1 MFDFIQHL
9 AQQVEASAL
18 GKAIGGSGYLFPV
31 CEVIHVVGLAL
42 VIGSIS
48 IVDLR
53 LLGLASLRRPVTDL
67 TRQLLPVTWT
77 GFCIAALSGSLMFS
91 ANATHYVAVGYF
103 QLKFVF
109 LFLAAVNMLIF
120 HVLTWKSV
128 AAWDRQPRPPA
139 MARLAGAVSLCC
151 WIVVVFLGR
160 WVGFA
165 T

>member
-1 MFDFIQHL
+1 MFDFVQHL
-9 AQQVEASAL
+9 AQRLEASTL
-18 GKAIGGSGYLFPV
+18 GATIAASGYLFPV

-42 VIGSIS
+42 VIGTIW

-67 TRQLLPVTWT
+67 TRQMLPITWT
-77 GFCIAALSGSLMFS
+77 GFAIAALSGTLMFS
-91 ANATHYVAVGYF
+91 SNATHYVAIGYF

-109 LFLAAVNMLIF
+109 MALAAVNMLIF
-120 HVLTWKSV
+120 HMLTWKSV
-128 AAWDRQPRPPA
+128 ARWDNAPRPPA
-139 MARLAGAVSLCC
+139 PARLAGAVSLCC

>member
-1 MFDFIQHL
+1 MFDFVQHL
-9 AQQVEASAL
+9 AQRLETSSL
-18 GKAIGGSGYLFPV
+18 GTTIGGSGYLFPV

-67 TRQLLPVTWT
+67 TRQMLPLTWT
-77 GFCIAALSGSLMFS
+77 GFCIAALSGALMFS
-91 ANATHYVAVGYF
+91 ANATRYVAIGYF

-109 LFLAAVNMLIF
+109 LLLAAVNMLIF

-128 AAWDRQPRPPA
+128 TLWDEQPRPPL